1 MNGTKSRDT
10 GPSGAGE
17 KTIASNRQA
26 FHEYFVED
34 RIEAGIALTGTEI
47 KSLRAGQLNLREAYA
62 RIDGGEAWLIGL
74 YISPY
79 KHAGDY
85 FQHAP
90 DRPRKLLLHKREI
103 TYLAAQLGQKGLT
116 LVPLR
121 LYLKRGRAKL
131 ELGVAKGK
139 KLFDKRQS
147 MAERDAR
154 RDVER
159 TLRGRD

>member
-1 MNGTKSRDT
+1 MNGKQPRESATTSV
-10 GPSGAGE
+10 AE
-17 KTIASNRQA
+17 KTIATNRQA
-26 FHEYFVED
+26 FHEYFVEE
-34 RIEAGIALTGTEI
+34 RYEAGIALTGTEI

-62 RIDGGEAWLIGL
+62 RIERGEAWLIGM

-79 KHAGDY
+79 QHAGDY

-103 TYLAAQLGQKGLT
+103 AHLSAQIGQKGLT

-139 KLFDKRQS
+139 KLYDKRQS

-154 RDVER
+154 REVDR
-159 TLRGRD
+159 ALRSRA